1 MVSIAEQ
8 AKNILQPLSEPTTVT
23 APRSKTPPIKNPTVI
38 LAGDDLQGSE
48 DMLVEESAGDEEPT
62 EIDRILNDLP
72 EGVQRNQAY

>member
-1 MVSIAEQ
+1 
-8 AKNILQPLSEPTTVT
+8 
-23 APRSKTPPIKNPTVI
+23 VI